1 MSGGSKQQRL
11 KLQKVLSTYYVPGTL
26 PYTSTS
32 HFHPEEGD
40 YHFHFLNEATEAERG
55 EGIQGQQC
63 KQSSSDLFV
72 FEAHIV
78 LSASMGPL
86 ITGYA
91 IEFQ

>member
-1 MSGGSKQQRL
+1 MCQVPSHT
-11 KLQKVLSTYYVPGTL
+11 LQLHISILRK
-26 PYTSTS
+26 
-32 HFHPEEGD
+32 GD